1 MLNNP
6 LFSVKSASLS
16 SEPLQQEIA
25 RVENRDSKMC
35 PVCGS
40 QMTVTHA
47 LDIPVCVCLQHR
59 IVMPME
65 D

>member
-6 LFSVKSASLS
+6 LFSVKFVSISDDTLR
-16 SEPLQQEIA
+16 QEVA

-40 QMTVTHA
+40 QMTITHA
-47 LDIPVCVCLQHR
+47 VDIPVCVCIQHR

>member
-1 MLNNP
+1 MLNDP
-6 LFSVKSASLS
+6 LFSVKAVSLQDNT
-16 SEPLQQEIA
+16 LQQEIA

-35 PVCGS
+35 PVCGA
-40 QMTVTHA
+40 QMTITHA
-47 LDIPVCVCLQHR
+47 VDIPVCVCLQHR